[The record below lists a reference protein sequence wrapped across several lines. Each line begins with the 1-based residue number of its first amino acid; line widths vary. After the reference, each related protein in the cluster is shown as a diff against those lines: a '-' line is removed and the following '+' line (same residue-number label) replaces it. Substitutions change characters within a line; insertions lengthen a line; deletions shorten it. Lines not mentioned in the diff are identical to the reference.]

1 VPELLWNWILVLQHV
16 TNVGRTCVYLHG
28 SFHNEFY
35 QFHTQLERRNII
47 LFIFMIYTQV
57 HYIGATIVV
66 VIAVI
71 TLNLHNTRQQDNN
84 RQLPWCS
91 CASDR
96 AQVQSSL
103 HWNKI
108 RNLHQSKIKVSIC
121 APKPITCLTW
131 WSWIWRRPHPY
142 VGWSPSSCVARG
154 PRSAGIGKGRRRS
167 KKLLR

>member
-1 VPELLWNWILVLQHV
+1 MPELLWNWILVLQHV
-16 TNVGRTCVYLHG
+16 TNVGRTCVCISGRLIPQWILPI
-28 SFHNEFY
+28 S
-35 QFHTQLERRNII
+35 HTS

-108 RNLHQSKIKVSIC
+108 RNLHQSKIEVSIR

-154 PRSAGIGKGRRRS
+154 PRSAGIGKGQRRS